1 MGPKWIQEMK
11 RLGVNIDHVA
21 TLRQQRKEGMPNL
34 VDAAK
39 MALKAGADG
48 ITIHLRED
56 RRHIQDQDVFDIR
69 SVAPYLNLEM
79 ASTDE
84 MVGIA
89 LKAQPNACCLV
100 PEKREELTTEGG
112 LNVVQHVDSL
122 KPRIQKIKEAGI
134 KVSLFLDPSTAQL
147 EAAAQLGADIVEL
160 HTGHYA
166 QLSGTDRDKE
176 LYEIIKAA
184 DTAHQLGL
192 TVHAGHGL
200 DLSNVKDIA
209 AIPVIE
215 ELNIGF
221 SLVSRALFVGLE
233 TAIQEMKVLLV

>member
-1 MGPKWIQEMK
+1 MK

>member
-1 MGPKWIQEMK
+1 MK
-11 RLGVNIDHVA
+11 RLGVNIDHIA

-34 VDAAK
+34 VEAAK
-39 MALKAGADG
+39 TAIKAGADG

-69 SVAPYLNLEM
+69 NVAPYLNLEM
-79 ASTDE
+79 AATDE
-84 MVGIA
+84 MVEIA
-89 LKAQPNACCLV
+89 LKAKPNACCLV

-112 LNVVQHVDSL
+112 LDVIQFKASL
-122 KPRIQKIKEAGI
+122 IPKIAQLKDAGI
-134 KVSLFLDPSTAQL
+134 AVSLFVDPSMAQL
-147 EAAAQLGADIVEL
+147 DASAAVGADIVEL

-166 QLSGTDRDKE
+166 QLSGIERDKE
-176 LYEIIKAA
+176 LFEIIKAA
-184 DTAHQLGL
+184 DYAHSIGL

-200 DLSNVKDIA
+200 DLSNVQDISN
-209 AIPVIE
+209 ISVIE

-233 TAIQEMKVLLV
+233 TAIQEMKTLIV